1 MLNKFYNFTPLLQSF
16 YGGLFTWFITLLGAS
31 IVLFNR
37 KPNRKFF
44 DCMLGFAGGIMLSA
58 SFFSLI
64 LPSIEYSKNLNI
76 PQWFPVL
83 IGFLLGSFFLF
94 GLDKLIPHLH
104 LNTNISEKE
113 GIRKQLPVYFLFVLA
128 IVIHN
133 IPEGISVGVSF
144 GSLKYLKSKETFSS
158 SISLAFGIGIQN
170 FPEGLAVSLP
180 LLASGLSKR
189 KSFFYGQ
196 LSGIVEPIFAII
208 GALLTSIYFKILPFA
223 LSFAAGAM
231 IYVIV
236 EEVIPETQKS
246 ENTDIST
253 IFFLIGF
260 LIMMILDA
268 FIK

>member
-1 MLNKFYNFTPLLQSF
+1 MLNKIYNFNPVIQSLL
-16 YGGLFTWFITLLGAS
+16 GGIFTWFITLLGAFF
-31 IVLFNR
+31 VFFNR
-37 KPNRKFF
+37 NSNRKFF

-76 PQWFPVL
+76 SQWIPVS
-83 IGFLLGSFFLF
+83 IGFLSGGFFLF
-94 GLDKLIPHLH
+94 LLDKLIPHLH

-113 GIRKQLPVYFLFVLA
+113 GIKKPLQVYFLFVLA

-144 GSLKYLKSKETFSS
+144 GSLKYLKTRETFSS
-158 SISLAFGIGIQN
+158 SISLALGIGIQN

-208 GALLTSIYFKILPFA
+208 GALLTSIYFKMLPFA